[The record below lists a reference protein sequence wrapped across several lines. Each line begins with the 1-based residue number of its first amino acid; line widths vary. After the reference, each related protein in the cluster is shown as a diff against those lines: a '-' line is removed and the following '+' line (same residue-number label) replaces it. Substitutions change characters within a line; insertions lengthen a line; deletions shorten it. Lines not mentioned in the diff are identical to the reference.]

1 VSAVEPDPLNLVPTT
16 TFRNKMRKTL
26 RNLLQEAETVL
37 PADLLVSRG
46 NICPDRTSRTRRQ
59 SLVYTENRAYVH
71 VGYYGGA
78 YEGNVSPK
86 LEREGF
92 GSMYN
97 NHEFYMGDWLN
108 GSRHGNGV

>member
-1 VSAVEPDPLNLVPTT
+1 
-16 TFRNKMRKTL
+16 MRETL
-26 RNLLQEAETVL
+26 RNLLEEAETCL
-37 PADLLVSRG
+37 PKDLLVTRD
-46 NICPDRTSRTRRQ
+46 NICAARTSRTLRQ

-71 VGYYGGA
+71 VGYRGGA

-108 GSRHGNGV
+108 GSRHGKGV